1 MPNAT
6 PYKYEPQ
13 LDLEVDMKK
22 PRARLPIVPAVA
34 PRKKA
39 AKALMAPMSM
49 DEFLILDDDVGVD
62 RASATIAAVAQRA
75 PLPSTFEVPDDIFD
89 DNSSSKP

>member
-13 LDLEVDMKK
+13 LDLEVDLKK

-49 DEFLILDDDVGVD
+49 DEFLILDDHVCCSID
-62 RASATIAAVAQRA
+62 RSSATIAAVAQRA
-75 PLPSTFEVPDDIFD
+75 PLPATV
-89 DNSSSKP
+89 